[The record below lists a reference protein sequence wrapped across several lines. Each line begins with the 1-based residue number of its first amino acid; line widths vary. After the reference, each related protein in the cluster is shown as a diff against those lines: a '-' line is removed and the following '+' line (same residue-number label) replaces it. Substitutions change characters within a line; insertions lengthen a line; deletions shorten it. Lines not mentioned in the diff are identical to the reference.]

1 MLRTALRSL
10 AATLLLASGVA
21 RAGGYFDDFHP
32 YQTYWS
38 AGWDIGIPVGSLSS
52 NWVKDVSINGMQFE
66 MRVGIVGRLSVGL
79 AFNYNWFDQNYPN
92 VTVEQPSY
100 TFTGPVYRRLE
111 AFGVRA
117 TTHYYLTQTSLQ
129 PYVGIGIGV
138 VWGSALRG
146 TVNKKEEFFPTAFAV
161 DPEVGLLW
169 TIIPRFGFYAL
180 ARYQFT
186 LAGWADVKNAQWFS
200 GQVGAA
206 WYL

>member
-10 AATLLLASGVA
+10 AAALLLASGTA

-38 AGWDIGIPVGSLSS
+38 AGWDVGVPVGSLRSS
-52 NWVKDVSINGMQFE
+52 WVSDTSITGMQFE
-66 MRVGIVGRLSVGL
+66 FRVGIVGRLSVGI
-79 AFNYNWFDQNYPN
+79 AGNYNWFDQDYAFI
-92 VTVEQPSY
+92 TVEQPTY
-100 TFTGPVYRRLE
+100 TFTGPAYRRLE
-111 AFGVRA
+111 SLALRV
-117 TTHYYLTQTSLQ
+117 TTHYYLTQTNFQ
-129 PYVGIGIGV
+129 PFVGFGIGP
-138 VWGSALRG
+138 VWTSARLQ
-146 TVNKKEEFFPTAFAV
+146 TVNKKEDLYSTSLAV

-169 TIIPRFGFYAL
+169 TVIPRFGFYLL

-200 GQVGAA
+200 GQIGAA